1 MKLLLFCNTGFE
13 MMEFAPFVDV
23 FGWARNDY
31 GYDVEVVTCGFTKQ
45 VTSTFGVTLM
55 VDKTIEEIDAD
66 DYDALAIPGGFEDY
80 DFYKEAYD
88 SRFLDLISSFD
99 AKGKYIASVCVG
111 ALPIGKSGVLRGR
124 NATTYHLDHGKRQ
137 KQLAEFGV
145 HVIPDERVVKD
156 GNIITSFC
164 PETAADVA
172 FELLACLVGAEK
184 MKIVA
189 AAMGY
194 ER

>member
-13 MMEFAPFVDV
+13 MMEFALFIDV

-31 GYDVEVVTCGFTKQ
+31 GYD
-45 VTSTFGVTLM
+45 
-55 VDKTIEEIDAD
+55 
-66 DYDALAIPGGFEDY
+66 
-80 DFYKEAYD
+80 
-88 SRFLDLISSFD
+88 SRFLNLISLFD

-124 NATTYHLDHGKRQ
+124 NATTYHLDHRKRQ

-145 HVIPDERVVKD
+145 HVIPDERVVRD
-156 GNIITSFC
+156 GKIITSFC

-172 FELLACLVGAEK
+172 FELLACLSCWHREDENCCRCNG
-184 MKIVA
+184 I
-189 AAMGY
+189 
-194 ER
+194 